1 MKFLTKQ
8 NNLKQVAGSVLAAYI
23 GFGVPASQLLTASI
37 MAAPI
42 GLAISKIIHPE
53 TRHTKANWET
63 IRNFPKG

>member
-1 MKFLTKQ
+1 
-8 NNLKQVAGSVLAAYI
+8 
-23 GFGVPASQLLTASI
+23 

-63 IRNFPKG
+63 IRNFLKGLENKTVSYQKKQKFISFQ